1 MLGWWGTFMPLGA
14 MLALLLGPW
23 WMGLVGWQGLWLALG
38 VLTLGVALR
47 LWLLL
52 PADVGAQ
59 PGKEASKD
67 QTGAED
73 WWLRLSQTLTQAG
86 PWLVAGCFA
95 VYSCQW
101 MAVIGFL
108 PTIYLQAGYSTDSTA
123 LLTALVAGSN
133 MLGNVASGWLLGR
146 GVAARRVLWMGYG
159 AMGLGTV
166 GAFSGVLGGLQLEM
180 ELVGRFVSVVLF
192 SAVGGVVP
200 GTLDTLAVRVAPNER
215 TISTT
220 VGWMQQ
226 WSALGQFSG
235 APLVAATAAYMG
247 GWHWTWCVTAVCA
260 SIGLVLA
267 WRLGQRGQA

>member
-1 MLGWWGTFMPLGA
+1 M
-14 MLALLLGPW
+14 
-23 WMGLVGWQGLWLALG
+23 
-38 VLTLGVALR
+38 
-47 LWLLL
+47 
-52 PADVGAQ
+52 
-59 PGKEASKD
+59 S
-67 QTGAED
+67 
-73 WWLRLSQTLTQAG
+73 
-86 PWLVAGCFA
+86 
-95 VYSCQW
+95 
-101 MAVIGFL
+101 VIGFL

-123 LLTALVAGSN
+123 LLTAVVAGSN

-146 GVAARRVLWMGYG
+146 GIAARRVLWMGFS

-166 GAFSGVLGGLQLEM
+166 GAFSGVLGGLPLEM

-200 GTLDTLAVRVAPNER
+200 GTLYTLAVRVAPNER

-247 GWHWTWCVTAVCA
+247 GWQWTWCITAACA